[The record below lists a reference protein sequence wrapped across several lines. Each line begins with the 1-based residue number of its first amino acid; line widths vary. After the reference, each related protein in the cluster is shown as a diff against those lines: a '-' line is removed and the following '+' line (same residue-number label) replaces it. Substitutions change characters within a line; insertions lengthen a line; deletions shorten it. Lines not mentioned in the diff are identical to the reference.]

1 MHFFKFIYKKSYR
14 IVSCFVNI
22 QNTQKF
28 KQWVCVCSIMNSTDY
43 ANNLFLKYMT
53 EEQLL
58 FPKPEY
64 HDKGTKSALYKL
76 SNVSDS
82 KDFLAF
88 IIIPIS
94 LAILRE
100 THSTCSTQFTPLSIT
115 HDSQKFSAVNLY
127 DIGSMDM
134 NIGTDFIFSFGSK

>member
-1 MHFFKFIYKKSYR
+1 M
-14 IVSCFVNI
+14 
-22 QNTQKF
+22 
-28 KQWVCVCSIMNSTDY
+28 MNSTDY
-43 ANNLFLKYMT
+43 AINLFLKYMT

-88 IIIPIS
+88 IMIPIS

-100 THSTCSTQFTPLSIT
+100 TCSTQFTLLSIT

-127 DIGSMDM
+127 DIGSMNM
-134 NIGTDFIFSFGSK
+134 NIGTDFIFPFGSK